1 MQQYEGN
8 IPALTTGK
16 TYFLRS
22 IYNELNYDK
31 QMKSSTLITI
41 LSTFLLVGCS
51 KQQSALD
58 KRLDEVERII
68 EVNPDS
74 ASILLENIPS
84 PEKLDDKTFARWCM
98 LSGKV
103 TDEIFNTLL
112 PSYQFERANAWYSSY
127 GKPEEQVQTLIYLGR
142 SHANDG
148 DYDKAMSIYTNALE
162 IGNKNKLYNLV
173 GYTYS
178 YMGDLYREKAM
189 RTEAIEKYEMAADNF
204 KKENNTDSYA
214 CALRDIG
221 REYACIDSI
230 PRALEILFMA
240 NSIAETSEDKDVKAS
255 IENTLGNIYV
265 MQDKYDKAKKF
276 FYKAL
281 EGREKMPNYIAL
293 VGLYIAS
300 DSLKQA
306 KELLQRIP
314 QDNLDYTYS
323 IKNLYYQIYKSE
335 GNYKEALTNLEEYTE
350 IVDSLMYADSQS
362 KILDIETKYN
372 NLKIKKEVIDL
383 KNKEQSYIIVLIIC
397 TSALLFTIMGYLL
410 FRKRAK
416 EKIQNQQ
423 AELSNIKTDLYNHKL
438 KLEKKRIILNNLK
451 EKDEN
456 YDQLQEDIIRLSAN
470 YRKLQNK
477 LLVDSPLYK
486 ELTKLGNQNIPGND
500 KSLITEERWKA
511 ITNEI
516 TTIYP
521 ELYNYIYSLGPNL
534 PEEDFQYCC
543 LYLLG
548 FDTNTEAKLLNIATN
563 SVSRKRSRLKQKLNI
578 TLPTNFSLYE
588 YLIKNMH

>member
-1 MQQYEGN
+1 
-8 IPALTTGK
+8 
-16 TYFLRS
+16 
-22 IYNELNYDK
+22 
-31 QMKSSTLITI
+31 MKSSTLITI

-51 KQQSALD
+51 KQQSTLD
-58 KRLDEVERII
+58 KKLDEAENII

-74 ASILLENIPS
+74 ASSILENIAS
-84 PEKLDDKTFARWCM
+84 PEQLDDKTFARWCM
-98 LSGKV
+98 LSAKV

-112 PSYQFERANAWYSSY
+112 PSYQFERANTWYSSY
-127 GKPEEQVQTLIYLGR
+127 GKSNEQVQILIYLGR
-142 SHANDG
+142 SYANDG
-148 DYDKAMSIYTNALE
+148 DYDKAMSIYTKALE
-162 IGNKNKLYNLV
+162 IGEKNKLYNLV

-178 YMGDLYREKAM
+178 YMGDLYTAKAM
-189 RTEAIEKYEMAADNF
+189 RTEAIKKYEMAANNF
-204 KKENNTDSYA
+204 KKENNTDSYV
-214 CALRDIG
+214 CALRDMG
-221 REYACIDSI
+221 REYACTDSI
-230 PRALEILFMA
+230 SRGLEILIMA
-240 NSIAETSEDKDVKAS
+240 DSIAETSEDKDVKAS

-265 MQDKYDKAKKF
+265 MQNNYDKAQKC

-281 EGREKMPNYIAL
+281 EGRNKMPNYIAL
-293 VGLYIAS
+293 IDLYITS

-306 KELLQRIP
+306 KELLQRVP
-314 QDNLDYTYS
+314 QDNPDYTYS

-350 IVDSLMYADSQS
+350 IVDSLIYADSQS

-372 NLKIKKEVIDL
+372 NLKIEKEVIDL

-397 TSALLFTIMGYLL
+397 ISALLFMIMGYLL
-410 FRKRAK
+410 FRKRAN

-423 AELSNIKTDLYNHKL
+423 AELSNIKTDLYNLKL
-438 KLEKKRIILNNLK
+438 ELEKKRIILNNLK

-456 YDQLQEDIIRLSAN
+456 YDRLQEDIVRLSAN

-500 KSLITEERWKA
+500 ESLITEEQWKA

-543 LYLLG
+543 LYLFG
-548 FDTNTEAKLLNIATN
+548 FDTNTEAILLNIAPN
-563 SVSRKRSRLKQKLNI
+563 SVSKKRSRLKQKLNI
-578 TLPTNFSLYE
+578 TFPANSSLYE

>member
-1 MQQYEGN
+1 
-8 IPALTTGK
+8 
-16 TYFLRS
+16 
-22 IYNELNYDK
+22 
-31 QMKSSTLITI
+31 
-41 LSTFLLVGCS
+41 
-51 KQQSALD
+51 
-58 KRLDEVERII
+58 
-68 EVNPDS
+68 
-74 ASILLENIPS
+74 
-84 PEKLDDKTFARWCM
+84 
-98 LSGKV
+98 
-103 TDEIFNTLL
+103 
-112 PSYQFERANAWYSSY
+112 
-127 GKPEEQVQTLIYLGR
+127 
-142 SHANDG
+142 
-148 DYDKAMSIYTNALE
+148 
-162 IGNKNKLYNLV
+162 
-173 GYTYS
+173 
-178 YMGDLYREKAM
+178 MGDLYTEKAM
-189 RTEAIEKYEMAADNF
+189 RTEAIAKYEMAADYF
-204 KKENNTDSYA
+204 KEGNNTDSYV
-214 CALRDIG
+214 CALRDMG

-230 PRALEILFMA
+230 SRALGILIMA
-240 NSIAETSEDKDVKAS
+240 DSIAEASEDKDVKAS

-265 MQDKYDKAKKF
+265 MQNKYDKAKKF

-281 EGREKMPNYIAL
+281 EGRNKMPNYIAL
-293 VGLYIAS
+293 IGLYIAS

-306 KELLQRIP
+306 KELLLRIP
-314 QDNLDYTYS
+314 QDDFDYTYS

-350 IVDSLMYADSQS
+350 IVDSLIYADGQS
-362 KILDIETKYN
+362 KILDIEAKYN
-372 NLKIKKEVIDL
+372 NLKIEKEVISL

-397 TSALLFTIMGYLL
+397 ISALLFMIMGYLL

-423 AELSNIKTDLYNHKL
+423 AELSNIKTDLYNL
-438 KLEKKRIILNNLK
+438 KLELEKKKIILNNLK

-486 ELTKLGNQNIPGND
+486 QLTKLGNQNIPGNGE
-500 KSLITEERWKA
+500 SLITEEQWKA

-521 ELYNYIYSLGPNL
+521 ELYNYIYSLDPNL

-543 LYLLG
+543 LYLFG

-578 TLPTNFSLYE
+578 ILPTNSSLYE

>member
-1 MQQYEGN
+1 
-8 IPALTTGK
+8 
-16 TYFLRS
+16 
-22 IYNELNYDK
+22 
-31 QMKSSTLITI
+31 MKSSTLITI

-51 KQQSALD
+51 KQQPTLD
-58 KRLDEVERII
+58 KKLDEAENII

-74 ASILLENIPS
+74 ASSILENIAS
-84 PEKLDDKTFARWCM
+84 PEQLDDKTFARWCI

-112 PSYQFERANAWYSSY
+112 PSYQFERANTWYSSY
-127 GKPEEQVQTLIYLGR
+127 GKSNEQVQILIYLGR
-142 SHANDG
+142 SYANDG
-148 DYDKAMSIYTNALE
+148 DYDKAMSIYTKALE
-162 IGNKNKLYNLV
+162 IGEKNKLYNLV

-178 YMGDLYREKAM
+178 YMGDLYTAKAM
-189 RTEAIEKYEMAADNF
+189 RTEAIKKYEMAANNF
-204 KKENNTDSYA
+204 KKENNTDSYV
-214 CALRDIG
+214 CALRDMG
-221 REYACIDSI
+221 REYACTDSI
-230 PRALEILFMA
+230 SRGLEILIMA
-240 NSIAETSEDKDVKAS
+240 DSIAETSEDKDVKAS

-265 MQDKYDKAKKF
+265 MQNNYDKAQKC

-281 EGREKMPNYIAL
+281 EGRNKMPNYIAL
-293 VGLYIAS
+293 IDLYITS

-306 KELLQRIP
+306 KELLQRVP
-314 QDNLDYTYS
+314 QDNPDYTYS

-350 IVDSLMYADSQS
+350 IVDSLIYADSQS

-372 NLKIKKEVIDL
+372 NLKIEKEVIDL

-397 TSALLFTIMGYLL
+397 ISALLFMIMGYLL
-410 FRKRAK
+410 FRKRAN

-423 AELSNIKTDLYNHKL
+423 AELSNIKTDLYNLKL
-438 KLEKKRIILNNLK
+438 ELEKKRIILNNLK

-456 YDQLQEDIIRLSAN
+456 YDRLQEDIVRLSAN

-500 KSLITEERWKA
+500 ESLITEEQWKA

-543 LYLLG
+543 LYLFG
-548 FDTNTEAKLLNIATN
+548 FDTNTEAILLNIAPN
-563 SVSRKRSRLKQKLNI
+563 SVSKKRSRLKQKLNI
-578 TLPTNFSLYE
+578 TFPANSSLYE

>member
-1 MQQYEGN
+1 
-8 IPALTTGK
+8 
-16 TYFLRS
+16 
-22 IYNELNYDK
+22 
-31 QMKSSTLITI
+31 MKSSTLITI
-41 LSTFLLVGCS
+41 LATFLLVGCS
-51 KQQSALD
+51 KQQSTLD
-58 KRLDEVERII
+58 KQLDEVEKII

-74 ASILLENIPS
+74 ASSILENIAS
-84 PEKLDDKTFARWCM
+84 PGQLDDKTFARWCM

-103 TDEIFNTLL
+103 TDEIFNILL
-112 PSYQFERANAWYSSY
+112 PSYQFERANTWYSSY
-127 GKPEEQVQTLIYLGR
+127 GKSNEQVQILIYLGR
-142 SHANDG
+142 SYANDG
-148 DYDKAMSIYTNALE
+148 DYDKAMSIYTKALE
-162 IGNKNKLYNLV
+162 IGEKNKLYNLV

-178 YMGDLYREKAM
+178 YMGDLYTAKAM
-189 RTEAIEKYEMAADNF
+189 RTEAIKKYEMAANNF
-204 KKENNTDSYA
+204 KKENNTDSYV
-214 CALRDIG
+214 CALRDMG
-221 REYACIDSI
+221 REYACTDSI
-230 PRALEILFMA
+230 SRGLEILIMA
-240 NSIAETSEDKDVKAS
+240 DSIAETSEDKDVKAS

-265 MQDKYDKAKKF
+265 MQNNYDKDQKC

-281 EGREKMPNYIAL
+281 EGRNKMPNYIAL
-293 VGLYIAS
+293 IDLYITS

-306 KELLQRIP
+306 KELLQRVP
-314 QDNLDYTYS
+314 QDNPDYTYS

-350 IVDSLMYADSQS
+350 IVDSLIYADSQS

-372 NLKIKKEVIDL
+372 NLKIEKEVIDL

-397 TSALLFTIMGYLL
+397 ISALLFMIMGYLL
-410 FRKRAK
+410 FRKRAN

-423 AELSNIKTDLYNHKL
+423 AELSNIKTDLYNLKL
-438 KLEKKRIILNNLK
+438 ELEKKRIILNNLK

-456 YDQLQEDIIRLSAN
+456 YDRLQEDIVRLSAN

-500 KSLITEERWKA
+500 ESLITEEQWKA

-543 LYLLG
+543 LYLFG
-548 FDTNTEAKLLNIATN
+548 FDTNTEAILLNIAPN
-563 SVSRKRSRLKQKLNI
+563 SVSKKRSRLKQKLNI
-578 TLPTNFSLYE
+578 TFPANSSLYE

>member
-1 MQQYEGN
+1 
-8 IPALTTGK
+8 
-16 TYFLRS
+16 
-22 IYNELNYDK
+22 
-31 QMKSSTLITI
+31 MKSSTLITI

-51 KQQSALD
+51 KQQSTLD
-58 KRLDEVERII
+58 KKLDEAENII

-74 ASILLENIPS
+74 ASSILENIAS
-84 PEKLDDKTFARWCM
+84 PEQLDDKTFARWCI

-112 PSYQFERANAWYSSY
+112 PSYQFERANTWYSSY
-127 GKPEEQVQTLIYLGR
+127 GKSNEQVQILIYLGR
-142 SHANDG
+142 SYANDG
-148 DYDKAMSIYTNALE
+148 DYDKAMSIYTKALE
-162 IGNKNKLYNLV
+162 IGEKNKLYNLV

-178 YMGDLYREKAM
+178 YMGDLYTAKAM
-189 RTEAIEKYEMAADNF
+189 RTEAIKKYEMAANNF
-204 KKENNTDSYA
+204 KKENNTDSYV
-214 CALRDIG
+214 CALRDMG
-221 REYACIDSI
+221 REYACTDSI
-230 PRALEILFMA
+230 SRALEILIMA
-240 NSIAETSEDKDVKAS
+240 DSIAETSEDKDVKAS

-265 MQDKYDKAKKF
+265 MQNNYDKAQKC

-281 EGREKMPNYIAL
+281 EGRNKMPNYIAL
-293 VGLYIAS
+293 IDLYITS

-306 KELLQRIP
+306 KELLQRVP
-314 QDNLDYTYS
+314 QDNPDYTYS

-350 IVDSLMYADSQS
+350 IVDSLIYADSQS

-372 NLKIKKEVIDL
+372 NLKIEKEVIDL

-397 TSALLFTIMGYLL
+397 ISALLFMIMGYLL
-410 FRKRAK
+410 FRKRAN

-423 AELSNIKTDLYNHKL
+423 AELSNIKTDLYNLKL
-438 KLEKKRIILNNLK
+438 ELEKKRIILNNLK

-456 YDQLQEDIIRLSAN
+456 YDRLQEDIVRLSAN

-500 KSLITEERWKA
+500 ESLITEEQWKA

-543 LYLLG
+543 LYLFG
-548 FDTNTEAKLLNIATN
+548 FDTNTEAILLNIAPN
-563 SVSRKRSRLKQKLNI
+563 SVSKKRSRLKQKLNI
-578 TLPTNFSLYE
+578 TFPANSSLYE

>member
-1 MQQYEGN
+1 
-8 IPALTTGK
+8 
-16 TYFLRS
+16 
-22 IYNELNYDK
+22 
-31 QMKSSTLITI
+31 MKSSTLITI

-51 KQQSALD
+51 KQQSTLD
-58 KRLDEVERII
+58 KKLDEAENII

-74 ASILLENIPS
+74 ASSILENIAS
-84 PEKLDDKTFARWCM
+84 PEQLDDKTFARWCI

-112 PSYQFERANAWYSSY
+112 PSYQFERANTWYSSY
-127 GKPEEQVQTLIYLGR
+127 GKSNEQIQILIYLGR
-142 SHANDG
+142 SYANDG
-148 DYDKAMSIYTNALE
+148 DYDKAMSIYTKALE
-162 IGNKNKLYNLV
+162 IGEKNKLYNLV

-178 YMGDLYREKAM
+178 YMGDLYTAKAM
-189 RTEAIEKYEMAADNF
+189 RTEAIKKYEMAANNF
-204 KKENNTDSYA
+204 KKENNTDSYV
-214 CALRDIG
+214 CALRDMG
-221 REYACIDSI
+221 REYACTDSI
-230 PRALEILFMA
+230 SRGLEILIMA
-240 NSIAETSEDKDVKAS
+240 DSIAETSEDKDVKAS

-265 MQDKYDKAKKF
+265 MQNNYDKAQKC

-281 EGREKMPNYIAL
+281 EGRNKMPNYIAL
-293 VGLYIAS
+293 IDLYITS

-306 KELLQRIP
+306 KELLQRVP
-314 QDNLDYTYS
+314 QDNPDYTYS

-350 IVDSLMYADSQS
+350 IVDSLIYADSQS

-372 NLKIKKEVIDL
+372 NLKIEKEVIDL

-397 TSALLFTIMGYLL
+397 ISALLFMIMGYLL
-410 FRKRAK
+410 FRKRAN

-423 AELSNIKTDLYNHKL
+423 AELSNIKTDLYNLKL
-438 KLEKKRIILNNLK
+438 ELEKKRIILNNLK

-456 YDQLQEDIIRLSAN
+456 YDRLQEDIVRLSAN

-500 KSLITEERWKA
+500 ESLITEEQWKA

-543 LYLLG
+543 LYLFG
-548 FDTNTEAKLLNIATN
+548 FDTNTEAILLNIAPN
-563 SVSRKRSRLKQKLNI
+563 SVSKKRSRLKQKLNI
-578 TLPTNFSLYE
+578 TFPANSSLYE

>member
-1 MQQYEGN
+1 
-8 IPALTTGK
+8 
-16 TYFLRS
+16 
-22 IYNELNYDK
+22 
-31 QMKSSTLITI
+31 MKSSTLITI

-51 KQQSALD
+51 KQQSTLD
-58 KRLDEVERII
+58 KQLDEVEKII

-74 ASILLENIPS
+74 ASSILENIAS
-84 PEKLDDKTFARWCM
+84 PEQLDDKTFARWCM

-112 PSYQFERANAWYSSY
+112 PSYQFERANTWYSSY
-127 GKPEEQVQTLIYLGR
+127 GKSNEQVQILIYLGR
-142 SHANDG
+142 SYANDG
-148 DYDKAMSIYTNALE
+148 DYDKAMSIYTKALE
-162 IGNKNKLYNLV
+162 IGEKNKLYNLV

-178 YMGDLYREKAM
+178 YMGDLYTAKAM
-189 RTEAIEKYEMAADNF
+189 RTEAIKKYEMAANNF
-204 KKENNTDSYA
+204 KKENNTDSYV
-214 CALRDIG
+214 CALRDMG
-221 REYACIDSI
+221 REYACTDSI
-230 PRALEILFMA
+230 SRGLEILIMA
-240 NSIAETSEDKDVKAS
+240 DSIAETSEDKDVKAS

-265 MQDKYDKAKKF
+265 MQNNYDKAQKC

-281 EGREKMPNYIAL
+281 EGRNKMPNYIAL
-293 VGLYIAS
+293 IDLYITS

-306 KELLQRIP
+306 KELLQRVP
-314 QDNLDYTYS
+314 QDNPDYTYS
-323 IKNLYYQIYKSE
+323 IINLYYQIYKSE

-350 IVDSLMYADSQS
+350 IVDSLIYADSQS

-372 NLKIKKEVIDL
+372 NLKIEKEVIDL

-397 TSALLFTIMGYLL
+397 ISALLFMIMGYLL
-410 FRKRAK
+410 FRKRAN

-423 AELSNIKTDLYNHKL
+423 AELSNIKTDLYNLKL
-438 KLEKKRIILNNLK
+438 ELEKKRIILNNLK

-456 YDQLQEDIIRLSAN
+456 YDRLQEDIVRLSAN

-500 KSLITEERWKA
+500 ESLITEEQWKA

-543 LYLLG
+543 LYLFG
-548 FDTNTEAKLLNIATN
+548 FDTNTEAILLNIAPN
-563 SVSRKRSRLKQKLNI
+563 SVSKKRSRLKQKLNI
-578 TLPTNFSLYE
+578 TFPANSSLYE

>member
-1 MQQYEGN
+1 
-8 IPALTTGK
+8 
-16 TYFLRS
+16 
-22 IYNELNYDK
+22 
-31 QMKSSTLITI
+31 
-41 LSTFLLVGCS
+41 
-51 KQQSALD
+51 
-58 KRLDEVERII
+58 
-68 EVNPDS
+68 
-74 ASILLENIPS
+74 
-84 PEKLDDKTFARWCM
+84 M

-127 GKPEEQVQTLIYLGR
+127 GKPNEQVQILIYLGR
-142 SHANDG
+142 SYANDG

-162 IGNKNKLYNLV
+162 IGEKNKLYNLV

-178 YMGDLYREKAM
+178 YMGDLYTAKAM
-189 RTEAIEKYEMAADNF
+189 RTEAIKKYEMAADNF

-214 CALRDIG
+214 CALRDMG
-221 REYACIDSI
+221 REYACTDSI
-230 PRALEILFMA
+230 SRALEILIMA
-240 NSIAETSEDKDVKAS
+240 DSIAETSEDKDVKAS

-265 MQDKYDKAKKF
+265 MQNNYDKAQKC

-281 EGREKMPNYIAL
+281 EGRNKMPNYIAL
-293 VGLYIAS
+293 IDLYITS

-306 KELLQRIP
+306 KELLQRVP
-314 QDNLDYTYS
+314 QDNPDYTYS

-350 IVDSLMYADSQS
+350 IVDSLIYADSQS

-372 NLKIKKEVIDL
+372 NLKIEKEVIDL

-397 TSALLFTIMGYLL
+397 ISALLFMIMGYLL
-410 FRKRAK
+410 FRKRAN

-423 AELSNIKTDLYNHKL
+423 AELSNIKTDLYNLKL
-438 KLEKKRIILNNLK
+438 ELEKKRIILNNLK

-456 YDQLQEDIIRLSAN
+456 YDRLQEDIVRLSAN

-500 KSLITEERWKA
+500 ESLITEKQWKA

-543 LYLLG
+543 LYLFG
-548 FDTNTEAKLLNIATN
+548 FDTNTEAILLNIAPN
-563 SVSRKRSRLKQKLNI
+563 SVSKKRSRLKQKLNI
-578 TLPTNFSLYE
+578 TFPANSSLYE

>member
-1 MQQYEGN
+1 
-8 IPALTTGK
+8 
-16 TYFLRS
+16 
-22 IYNELNYDK
+22 
-31 QMKSSTLITI
+31 MKSSTLITI

-51 KQQSALD
+51 KQQSTLD
-58 KRLDEVERII
+58 KKLDEAENII

-74 ASILLENIPS
+74 ASSILENIAS
-84 PEKLDDKTFARWCM
+84 PEQLDDKTFARWCM

-112 PSYQFERANAWYSSY
+112 PSYQFERANTWYSSY
-127 GKPEEQVQTLIYLGR
+127 GKSNEQVQILIYLGR
-142 SHANDG
+142 SYANDG
-148 DYDKAMSIYTNALE
+148 DYDKAMSIYTKALE
-162 IGNKNKLYNLV
+162 IGEKNKLYNLV

-178 YMGDLYREKAM
+178 YMGDLYTAKAM
-189 RTEAIEKYEMAADNF
+189 RTEAIKKYEMAANNF
-204 KKENNTDSYA
+204 KKENNTDSYV
-214 CALRDIG
+214 CALRDMG
-221 REYACIDSI
+221 REYACTDSI
-230 PRALEILFMA
+230 SRGLEILIMA
-240 NSIAETSEDKDVKAS
+240 DSIAETSEDKDVKAS

-265 MQDKYDKAKKF
+265 MQNNYDKAQKC

-281 EGREKMPNYIAL
+281 EGRNKMPNYIAL
-293 VGLYIAS
+293 IDLYITS

-306 KELLQRIP
+306 KELLQRVP
-314 QDNLDYTYS
+314 QDNPDYTYS

-350 IVDSLMYADSQS
+350 IVDSLIYADSQS

-372 NLKIKKEVIDL
+372 NLKIEKEVIDL

-397 TSALLFTIMGYLL
+397 ISALLFMIMGYLL
-410 FRKRAK
+410 FRKRAN

-423 AELSNIKTDLYNHKL
+423 AELSNIKTDLYNLKL
-438 KLEKKRIILNNLK
+438 ELEKKRIILNNLK

-456 YDQLQEDIIRLSAN
+456 YDRLQEDIVRLSAN

-500 KSLITEERWKA
+500 ESLITEEQWKA

-543 LYLLG
+543 LYLFG
-548 FDTNTEAKLLNIATN
+548 FDTNTEAILLNIAPN
-563 SVSRKRSRLKQKLNI
+563 SVSKKRSRLKQKLNI
-578 TLPTNFSLYE
+578 TFPANSSLYE